1 MDIAKIQN
9 LIGYEFNNKEFLI
22 TAFTHSS
29 YSNEHQVQSNEMLEF
44 LGDSV
49 LSLAVSEYLYQNAD
63 SNWKE
68 KDLSEKRALIVN
80 KTPLAKAIDKKKGLI
95 GFLRCGVGEARSN
108 PTKSE
113 ATKCDLYE
121 AIVGAIFLDGGMQ
134 AAKAFIHRTL
144 GANMAQA
151 LKAKTGNYVGLLLEH
166 TLLQKKDIF
175 RYAQTNQD
183 QPMFLVEVVLDQ
195 KTLSKAQAKSKA
207 QAEKLAAKAACVKL
221 GLL

>member
-9 LIGYEFNNKEFLI
+9 LIGYEFNNKELLI

-29 YSNEHQVQSNEMLEF
+29 YSNENQVQSNEMLEF

-49 LSLAVSEYLYQNAD
+49 LSLAVSEYLYQNANF
-63 SNWKE
+63 NWKE

-80 KTPLAKAIDKKKGLI
+80 KTPLAKALDKTSLID
-95 GFLRCGVGEARSN
+95 FLRCGVGETRSN

-121 AIVGAIFLDGGMQ
+121 AIVGAIFLDGGMR
-134 AAKAFIHRTL
+134 AAKAFIHKTL

-166 TLLQKKDIF
+166 TLTQKKDIF
-175 RYAQTNQD
+175 RYTQTQQD

-195 KTLSKAQAKSKA
+195 KILSKAQAKSKA

-221 GLL
+221 GLI

>member
-9 LIGYEFNNKEFLI
+9 LIGYEFKNKSLLI

-29 YSNEHQVQSNEMLEF
+29 YSNEHNVPSNEMLEF

-49 LSLAVSEYLYQNAD
+49 LSLVISEYLYQNAN

-68 KDLSEKRALIVN
+68 KDLSEKRAIIVN
-80 KTPLAKAIDKKKGLI
+80 KTPLAKALDKSALI

-121 AIVGAIFLDGGMQ
+121 AIVGAIFLDGGMP
-134 AAKAFIHRTL
+134 AAKKFIYKTL
-144 GANMAQA
+144 STNMKQA
-151 LKAKTGNYVGLLLEH
+151 LKIKTDNYVGLLLEH
-166 TLLQKKDIF
+166 SLKQKKDIF
-175 RYAQTNQD
+175 RYTQIQQD
-183 QPMFLVEVVLDQ
+183 RPLFLL
-195 KTLSKAQAKSKA
+195 
-207 QAEKLAAKAACVKL
+207 
-221 GLL
+221 